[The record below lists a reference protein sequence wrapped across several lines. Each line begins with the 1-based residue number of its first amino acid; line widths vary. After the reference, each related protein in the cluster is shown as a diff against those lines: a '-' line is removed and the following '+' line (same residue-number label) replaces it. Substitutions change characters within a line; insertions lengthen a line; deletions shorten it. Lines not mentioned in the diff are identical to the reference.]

1 MPNFITAGTGLDA
14 FGAAME
20 SGYSRLRLV
29 GDMAWFRGY
38 GLSADEPVVFETRY
52 YLQIGDSQ
60 WNDRNTMWL
69 YQKRNIET
77 QCGFIKKETKVTPY
91 GY

>member
-1 MPNFITAGTGLDA
+1 MLNFITAGTGLDA

-29 GDMAWFRGY
+29 GNMAWFRDY
-38 GLSADEPVVFETRY
+38 GMSADGPVDFETRY

-60 WNDRNTMWL
+60 WNDRNTVWL
-69 YQKRNIET
+69 YQKRN
-77 QCGFIKKETKVTPY
+77 
-91 GY
+91 

>member
-20 SGYSRLRLV
+20 SGYSRLWLV
-29 GDMAWFRGY
+29 GDIAWFRDY
-38 GLSADEPVVFETRY
+38 GMSADEPVVFETRY

-69 YQKRNIET
+69 YQKRN
-77 QCGFIKKETKVTPY
+77 
-91 GY
+91 